1 MLQLETIDLF
11 PGIENAGSNE
21 WRQQDEGGR
30 KNDGNFPDE
39 IEEENGR
46 ISGNLLGKFI
56 SLFNGT
62 IHWNPF

>member
-1 MLQLETIDLF
+1 MLQLEAIDLF
-11 PGIENAGSNE
+11 PDIENVASNE

-30 KNDGNFPDE
+30 KIGGNFPEE